1 MSSKNLSFSLIEPTI
16 ETKNQTEVTY
26 DSLVSLV
33 NEQSSNMGSEWN
45 EGLSIDD
52 YVASEIDYNENY
64 TKKQL
69 ANIIQKHVSDIKIEI
84 VKSKTDPRNY
94 KVSFDKIK
102 QILNFQPKRTVENSV
117 VEILSKIEDGT
128 VDPRQSEFSNMSKLT
143 TEINALTNYQFDENL

>member
-1 MSSKNLSFSLIEPTI
+1 MEYAHAIPSCSRFI
-16 ETKNQTEVTY
+16 ETKKQTEVTY

-69 ANIIQKHVSDIKIEI
+69 ELIADYYDISKRKKKKGQLIEEI
-84 VKSKTDPRNY
+84 VIFEKEPTNYDMTQRRKTLWFYMEEINND
-94 KVSFDKIK
+94 SF
-102 QILNFQPKRTVENSV
+102 
-117 VEILSKIEDGT
+117 LSKFLILD
-128 VDPRQSEFSNMSKLT
+128 
-143 TEINALTNYQFDENL
+143 